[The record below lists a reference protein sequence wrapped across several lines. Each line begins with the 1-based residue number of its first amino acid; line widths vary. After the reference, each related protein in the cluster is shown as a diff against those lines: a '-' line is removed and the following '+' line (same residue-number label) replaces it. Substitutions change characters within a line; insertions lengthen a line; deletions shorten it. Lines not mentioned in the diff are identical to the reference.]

1 MRQEGDYGDIIIS
14 DEVIKRIITETAL
27 SVEGIS
33 SLSKNVKIQKK
44 DEMLLIDLF
53 VEIKYGTKIPNFSWD
68 LQQKIKAGIE
78 QVLDLGVSK
87 ININIQGVQIP
98 KSS

>member
-14 DEVIKRIITETAL
+14 DEVIKRIITEIAL
-27 SVEGIS
+27 SVEGTS

-44 DEMLLIDLF
+44 DDLISIDLF
-53 VEIKYGTKIPNFSWD
+53 VEIKYGTRIPNFSWD
-68 LQQKIKAGIE
+68 LQQKIKTGIE

-87 ININIQGVQIP
+87 VNINIQGVKFL